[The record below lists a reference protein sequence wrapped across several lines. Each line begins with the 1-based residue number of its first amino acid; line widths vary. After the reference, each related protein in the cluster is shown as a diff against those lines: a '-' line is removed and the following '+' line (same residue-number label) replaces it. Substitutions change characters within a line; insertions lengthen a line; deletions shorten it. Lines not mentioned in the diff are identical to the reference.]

1 MIAVNSTIGDS
12 QAAAAIGVSRWKSQM
27 ELWLEKT
34 GRKPKGEIPE
44 NLSKFGNIMEEVI
57 AKEFSQ
63 ETGLRVRRVSK
74 MYQHPE
80 HEFMIGFIDR
90 KVVGENAFLECKN
103 TSEWASNEWKDDNVP
118 LEYWIQCQHYMA
130 IGNFDYCYIATVI
143 GGNRFF
149 YKRIERDNEFIAKL
163 IELEKKF
170 YEMVINDTP
179 PDARDFKDAQLFV
192 EHYYQPTD
200 TVVEIEGLEPLIK
213 DIIEMK
219 AQVKELQEEIK
230 KREVQIKEMMEE
242 ASVAIIGDY
251 EVVWKPQVSKRLD
264 TRRLKKENPE
274 IYQKYV
280 KETTSRVFRIKE
292 RRD

>member
-1 MIAVNSTIGDS
+1 MKAVNATIGGS

-63 ETGLRVRRVSK
+63 ETGLRVRKVSK
-74 MYQHPE
+74 MYQHPRY
-80 HEFMIGFIDR
+80 EFMIGFIDR
-90 KVVGENAFLECKN
+90 EVVGENAFLECKN

-118 LEYWIQCQHYMA
+118 LEYWIQCQHYMV
-130 IGNFDYCYIATVI
+130 IGDFDYCYIATVI

-200 TVVEIEGLEPLIK
+200 TVVEIEGLEPLVK

-230 KREVQIKEMMEE
+230 KKEVQIKEMMEE

-280 KETTSRVFRIKE
+280 KEITSRVFRIKE
-292 RRD
+292 RKD